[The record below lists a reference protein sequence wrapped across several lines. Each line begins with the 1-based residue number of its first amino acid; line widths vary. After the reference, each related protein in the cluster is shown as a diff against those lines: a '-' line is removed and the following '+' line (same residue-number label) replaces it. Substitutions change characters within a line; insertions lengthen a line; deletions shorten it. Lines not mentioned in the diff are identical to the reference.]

1 MTVDP
6 RICVNNISINTS
18 TVAIPGKL
26 HLQFSV
32 PNWVYYYYFTDIDN
46 DKLSV
51 FIHFI
56 YMSLRQGQQ
65 LLHTYV
71 RLRVDTPTCLIA
83 VYACTPIYQQTLLIA
98 SIVVYTIFESI
109 QLQFSVRMQLESATH
124 PML

>member
-32 PNWVYYYYFTDIDN
+32 PNWVYYYYYFTYT

-71 RLRVDTPTCLIA
+71 RLRVNTPTCLIA
-83 VYACTPIYQQTLLIA
+83 VYACTLIYQQTLLIA
-98 SIVVYTIFESI
+98 STVVYTIFESI
-109 QLQFSVRMQLESATH
+109 RLQFSVRMQLESATR
-124 PML
+124 PM